1 VSPGDIRRSG
11 EVSEEQTPK
20 YAFSRFPHEV
30 YETTTEAYV
39 TPMEIIGALNI
50 PLSEL
55 SFSFSR
61 SSGPG
66 GQNVNKVN
74 TRVTLAFDVA
84 HSPSLDGRQRQL
96 IADRLAARINKHGV
110 LRIAADSC
118 RTQAGN
124 RQDVILRFITLLRQ
138 ALHEERP
145 RRKTRVPKRVRERRL
160 SVKKNRGR
168 LKQLRSRK
176 VTRHE

>member
-1 VSPGDIRRSG
+1 
-11 EVSEEQTPK
+11 
-20 YAFSRFPHEV
+20 
-30 YETTTEAYV
+30 
-39 TPMEIIGALNI
+39 MEITGALNI

-74 TRVTLAFDVA
+74 TRVTLAFDVI
-84 HSPSLDGRQRQL
+84 HSPSLDDRQKQL
-96 IADRLAARINKHGV
+96 IVGCLASRINKNGV

-124 RQDVILRFITLLRQ
+124 REEVIRRFVGLLQQ
-138 ALHEERP
+138 ALHRKRP
-145 RRKTRVPKRVRERRL
+145 RRKTRVPKRARERRL
-160 SVKKNRGR
+160 SAKKNRGR

-176 VTRHE
+176 VSQNE

>member
-1 VSPGDIRRSG
+1 
-11 EVSEEQTPK
+11 
-20 YAFSRFPHEV
+20 
-30 YETTTEAYV
+30 
-39 TPMEIIGALNI
+39 MEITGALNI

-74 TRVTLAFDVA
+74 TRVTLAFDVVN
-84 HSPSLDGRQRQL
+84 SSSINERQRQL
-96 IADRLAARINKHGV
+96 ISSRLAPRINKNGV

-124 RQDVILRFITLLRQ
+124 RQEVIQRFVGLLRQ
-138 ALHEERP
+138 ALHRQRP
-145 RRKTRVPKRVRERRL
+145 RRKTRVPKRARERRL
-160 SVKKNRGR
+160 SAKKNRGR

-176 VTRHE
+176 VSRHE